1 MARLSRGGVVALN
14 PKQQAFVREYLVDL
28 NATQAAIRVGYSAKT
43 AKQQGSRLLTVV
55 DVARAIEAA
64 KDRATKDTDITVA
77 EIVEGLTSEAKGA
90 DSASARVQ
98 AWGLLGKYKKMFIE
112 RTEVSG
118 PEGGPVPVINIVR
131 KVRG

>member
-1 MARLSRGGVVALN
+1 LALN

-55 DVARAIEAA
+55 DVAKAIAA
-64 KDRATKDTDITVA
+64 ATERATKDNDITVS
-77 EIVEGLTSEAKGA
+77 EIVEGLTSEARGA

-98 AWGLLGKYKKMFIE
+98 AWGLLGKYKKMFVE
-112 RTEVSG
+112 RLEHAGADGEALSVS
-118 PEGGPVPVINIVR
+118 ININ
-131 KVRG
+131 RGKK